1 MGLSHTWSV
10 VDPEEA
16 NSSLEEENIRKDI
29 WNVTLLKKLHIKWV
43 IKMIDQS
50 QAAPE
55 EAQFKQVALW

>member
-29 WNVTLLKKLHIKWV
+29 WKDDTLEEV
-43 IKMIDQS
+43 ASKMGY
-50 QAAPE
+50 
-55 EAQFKQVALW
+55 